1 MPRRSFLADLP
12 PDLRDALN
20 ARLIEKGFADYDG
33 FAEWLNDELAA
44 RELELRVSRSAIAR
58 HGQAFEEKVE
68 AIRVATQQAQALAE
82 AAGDDEGAMNDA
94 LIRLVQTHWFEV
106 LRDMD
111 NPKDMNKV
119 SLAISRLTRASVNQ
133 KKWMAEMREKLE
145 KAKEN
150 IRQKG
155 RRGGV
160 SDETLAAIEQELNIL

>member
-20 ARLIEKGFADYDG
+20 ARLIQKGFADYDG
-33 FAEWLNDELAA
+33 FEEWLNGELED
-44 RELELRVSRSAIAR
+44 RGLELRVSRSAVAR
-58 HGQAFEEKVE
+58 HGKAFAEKVE
-68 AIRVATQQAQALAE
+68 AIRLATQQAQALAE

-94 LIRLVQTHWFEV
+94 LIRMVQSRWFEI

-111 NPKDMNKV
+111 NPKDMNKI

-133 KKWMAEMREKLE
+133 KKWMSEVREKLE

-150 IRQKG
+150 IRKKG
-155 RRGGV
+155 RSGGV